1 MNRKKQ
7 MNNKLKIGMLLLI
20 VALVV
25 VSGASA
31 YPSEDVACTGCHTL
45 SSSVSITATTPK
57 TTVTPGESFVVTV
70 TWSPSGATAKW
81 PSVVNDN
88 ALFGIPSGG
97 VIVSGSG
104 TGTTTLTAPSAAGTY
119 KVTVYASTKSGGPIT
134 NFKDITITVQA
145 APTPVLTTI
154 TVSPLT
160 ASKVVGETQ
169 TFTANGSDQNGGSI
183 SISPAVFWSSSNT
196 TVGTINPTTGAFNAL
211 ASGTTTI
218 TAKNGTSGTVSGT
231 ASVTVSAPAPT
242 PVLTTI
248 TVSPST
254 TSKVVG
260 GTQTFT
266 AAGFDQNGGSIS
278 ISPAAVWSSSNTTV
292 GTINSA
298 GVFTALEAGTTT
310 ITATNGTGGT
320 VSGTASVTVTLTPVL
335 TTITVSPSTTSKVVG
350 DTQTFTAAGFD
361 QNGGSIA
368 ISPATVWISSNT
380 TVGTIN
386 SATGVF
392 TALEPGITTIIAS
405 NGTGGTVLGMAS
417 ASVTAP
423 GTSVLTKIKVSPPK
437 KSLKVNGTQTFTA
450 TAFDQLG
457 NIISA
462 IFTWVSSNPTVGTI
476 DATGKFTALSAGTTT
491 ITAKNGTFNGSAIVT
506 VKAPRNKTH
515 ELEEED
521 EDEQNHVKE
530 DEHEDEQEDNEQHN
544 VQEDEQENE
553 QQHEQEHNN
562 THEHNNT
569 IEDTN
574 TVEHTNNKID
584 HTNTIVHTNTVVH
597 TNIQVNK
604 GTTNKNKKDKQKD
617 D

>member
-169 TFTANGSDQNGGSI
+169 TFTANGSDQNGDSI

-248 TVSPST
+248 TVSPT
-254 TSKVVG
+254 TASKVVG

-278 ISPAAVWSSSNTTV
+278 ISPAAVW
-292 GTINSA
+292 
-298 GVFTALEAGTTT
+298 
-310 ITATNGTGGT
+310 
-320 VSGTASVTVTLTPVL
+320 
-335 TTITVSPSTTSKVVG
+335 
-350 DTQTFTAAGFD
+350 
-361 QNGGSIA
+361 
-368 ISPATVWISSNT
+368 ISSNT

-386 SATGVF
+386 STTGVF
-392 TALEPGITTIIAS
+392 TALEAGITTIIAS
-405 NGTGGTVLGMAS
+405 NGTDGTVLGMAS
-417 ASVTAP
+417 ATVTAP
-423 GTSVLTKIKVSPPK
+423 GTSALTTIKVSPPK

-462 IFTWVSSNPTVGTI
+462 IFTWVSSNPTVGTV
-476 DATGKFTALSAGTTT
+476 DSTGKFTALSAGTTT
-491 ITAKNGTFNGSAIVT
+491 ITASNGTINGSAIVS
-506 VKAPRNKTH
+506 VRAPHNNTH

-521 EDEQNHVKE
+521 EDEQHHVQE
-530 DEHEDEQEDNEQHN
+530 DEQEDEQEDNEQHH
-544 VQEDEQENE
+544 V
-553 QQHEQEHNN
+553 QEHNN

-569 IEDTN
+569 IEHTN

-597 TNIQVNK
+597 TNTQVNK

>member
-20 VALVV
+20 AALVV

-231 ASVTVSAPAPT
+231 ASVTVTLT

-248 TVSPST
+248 TVSPT
-254 TSKVVG
+254 TASKVVG

-266 AAGFDQNGGSIS
+266 AAGFDQNGGSIT
-278 ISPAAVWSSSNTTV
+278 ISPAVVWSSSNTTV

-350 DTQTFTAAGFD
+350 GTQTFTAAGFD
-361 QNGGSIA
+361 QNGGSIS
-368 ISPATVWISSNT
+368 IGPAAVWSSSNT
-380 TVGTIN
+380 TVGIIN
-386 SATGVF
+386 STTGVF
-392 TALEPGITTIIAS
+392 TALEAGITTIIAS
-405 NGTGGTVLGMAS
+405 NGTDGTVLGMAS
-417 ASVTAP
+417 ATVTAP
-423 GTSVLTKIKVSPPK
+423 GTSALTTIKVSPPK

-476 DATGKFTALSAGTTT
+476 DASGKFTALSAGTTT
-491 ITAKNGTFNGSAIVT
+491 ITASNGTINGSAIVS
-506 VKAPRNKTH
+506 VRAPHNNTH

-521 EDEQNHVKE
+521 EDEQH
-530 DEHEDEQEDNEQHN
+530 H
-544 VQEDEQENE
+544 VQEDEQEENE

-569 IEDTN
+569 IEHTN

-597 TNIQVNK
+597 TNTQVNK